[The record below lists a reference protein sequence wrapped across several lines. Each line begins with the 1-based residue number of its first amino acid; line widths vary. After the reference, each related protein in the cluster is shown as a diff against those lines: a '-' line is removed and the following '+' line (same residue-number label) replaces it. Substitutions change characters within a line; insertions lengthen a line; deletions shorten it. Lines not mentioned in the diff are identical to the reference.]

1 MNENS
6 YLDPEAIKKSCTGA
20 SKKLKSNNDEIL
32 AAETAVKDFLN
43 NSELQGLA
51 FENVRMQMEDY
62 SMILRTMRAA
72 NCSDISDFNTLS
84 GSVGDEELDGAK
96 ILEQQREALR
106 QKENYENA
114 AEENRQLARNE
125 DTLYLKYYYSQC
137 EQQNL
142 DLAFVQGLV
151 YEAWK
156 KKEEKYDAID
166 NATAKLF
173 TTVGSMRSIAREGL
187 EYMKKAYKNGN
198 YDTSVRDS
206 WRMRMQNCYFTRF
219 MPTDST
225 GNTTINWDEIEKTVG
240 KDASEITAEEY
251 YALSVVYLNLD
262 AEDLTRF
269 LKLFIDKTKDVD
281 MPWYNELFGPAAGQC
296 NEDYSEW
303 NVNNDKLNQ
312 VLAYAGIISE
322 VTLKAMQGID
332 KDENQDA
339 YELLE
344 DERNVMLQRITV
356 LQAVREVGV
365 FRADIYADSPDIK
378 IEEDAESRAL
388 TIKFKE
394 YRNIGSES
402 VPTFSNLAD
411 SSIKVKYTTEKASA
425 DAESI
430 KNAETILTTYFGGY
444 SVAEESGKFILDETN
459 GEAVSRAAEG
469 LASYAKKAGKTGMSK
484 AIGYIPLVG
493 DVTSFVIDTATDY
506 EETKENV
513 KIVKEQLDDVKS
525 AKLYSD
531 FGYSVNFVE
540 YDTASSKEIK
550 IVANHGENTINII
563 NQVNS
568 DLELDISENEIFAEP
583 DKTYQKITDEISDNP
598 DKQKAYNDAIESEK

>member
-1 MNENS
+1 
-6 YLDPEAIKKSCTGA
+6 
-20 SKKLKSNNDEIL
+20 
-32 AAETAVKDFLN
+32 
-43 NSELQGLA
+43 
-51 FENVRMQMEDY
+51 MQMEDY
-62 SMILRTMRAA
+62 LMILRTMRAA

-106 QKENYENA
+106 QKESYEDA
-114 AEENRQLARNE
+114 AEEYRQLARNE
-125 DTLYLKYYYSQC
+125 DTLYLKYHYSQC

-142 DLAFVQGLV
+142 DLALVQGLL

-187 EYMKKAYKNGN
+187 EYMKNAYRNGN

-206 WRMRMQNCYFTRF
+206 WRMRMQNSYFTRF

-225 GNTTINWDEIEKTVG
+225 GNTTVNWDEIEKTVG
-240 KDASEITAEEY
+240 KDALEITAEEY

-269 LKLFIDKTKDVD
+269 LSLFIDKTKDVD

-322 VTLKAMQGID
+322 VTLKAMQGVD
-332 KDENQDA
+332 KDA

-378 IEEDAESRAL
+378 IEEDEESKAL

-402 VPTFSNLAD
+402 APTFSNLAD
-411 SSIKVKYTTEKASA
+411 SSIKVKYTMDSSCI
-425 DAESI
+425 DMESI

-444 SVAEESGKFILDETN
+444 SVAEESGKFVLDETK
-459 GEAVSRAAEG
+459 GEAIGKAAEG

-484 AIGYIPLVG
+484 AIGYIPIVG
-493 DVTSFVIDTATDY
+493 DVAFFAIDTAADY
-506 EETKENV
+506 EETKDNV

-563 NQVNS
+563 NQANS

>member
-1 MNENS
+1 
-6 YLDPEAIKKSCTGA
+6 
-20 SKKLKSNNDEIL
+20 
-32 AAETAVKDFLN
+32 
-43 NSELQGLA
+43 
-51 FENVRMQMEDY
+51 MQMEDY

-96 ILEQQREALR
+96 ILEQQ
-106 QKENYENA
+106 
-114 AEENRQLARNE
+114 
-125 DTLYLKYYYSQC
+125 
-137 EQQNL
+137 NL
-142 DLAFVQGLV
+142 DLALVQGLL

-322 VTLKAMQGID
+322 VTLKAMQGVD
-332 KDENQDA
+332 KDA

-402 VPTFSNLAD
+402 APTFSNLAD
-411 SSIKVKYTTEKASA
+411 SSIKVKYTMDSSCI
-425 DAESI
+425 DMESI

-444 SVAEESGKFILDETN
+444 SVAEESGKFVLDETK
-459 GEAVSRAAEG
+459 GEAIGKAAEG

-484 AIGYIPLVG
+484 AIGYIPIVG

-583 DKTYQKITDEISDNP
+583 DKTYQKITDEIDDNP

>member
-1 MNENS
+1 
-6 YLDPEAIKKSCTGA
+6 
-20 SKKLKSNNDEIL
+20 
-32 AAETAVKDFLN
+32 
-43 NSELQGLA
+43 
-51 FENVRMQMEDY
+51 MQMEDY

-96 ILEQQREALR
+96 ILEQQ
-106 QKENYENA
+106 
-114 AEENRQLARNE
+114 
-125 DTLYLKYYYSQC
+125 
-137 EQQNL
+137 NL
-142 DLAFVQGLV
+142 DLALVQGLL

-156 KKEEKYDAID
+156 KKEEKFDAID

-187 EYMKKAYKNGN
+187 EYMKNAYRNGN

-206 WRMRMQNCYFTRF
+206 WRMRMQNSYFTRF

-225 GNTTINWDEIEKTVG
+225 GNTTINWDEIEKIVG

-269 LKLFIDKTKDVD
+269 LSLFIDKTKDVD

-303 NVNNDKLNQ
+303 KTNNDKLNQ

-322 VTLKAMQGID
+322 VTLKAMQGVD
-332 KDENQDA
+332 KDA

-365 FRADIYADSPDIK
+365 FRADIYADS
-378 IEEDAESRAL
+378 
-388 TIKFKE
+388 
-394 YRNIGSES
+394 
-402 VPTFSNLAD
+402 
-411 SSIKVKYTTEKASA
+411 SIKVKYTMDSSCI
-425 DAESI
+425 DMESI

-444 SVAEESGKFILDETN
+444 SVAEESGKFVLDETK
-459 GEAVSRAAEG
+459 GEAIGKAAEG

-484 AIGYIPLVG
+484 AIGYIPIVG
-493 DVTSFVIDTATDY
+493 DVAFFAIDTVADY
-506 EETKENV
+506 EETKDNV
-513 KIVKEQLDDVKS
+513 KIVKEQLDNIKS
-525 AKLYSD
+525 AQLYSD
-531 FGYSVNFVE
+531 FDYSVNFVE
-540 YDTASSKEIK
+540 YDTASSKETE
-550 IVANHGENTINII
+550 IVANHGKDTVNII

-568 DLELDISENEIFAEP
+568 DLELDISENGIFAEP

-598 DKQKAYNDAIESEK
+598 DKQKAYNDAIEGGK

>member
-1 MNENS
+1 
-6 YLDPEAIKKSCTGA
+6 
-20 SKKLKSNNDEIL
+20 
-32 AAETAVKDFLN
+32 
-43 NSELQGLA
+43 
-51 FENVRMQMEDY
+51 MQMEDY
-62 SMILRTMRAA
+62 LMILRTMRAA

-96 ILEQQREALR
+96 ILEQQ
-106 QKENYENA
+106 
-114 AEENRQLARNE
+114 
-125 DTLYLKYYYSQC
+125 
-137 EQQNL
+137 NL
-142 DLAFVQGLV
+142 DLALVQGLL

-156 KKEEKYDAID
+156 KKEEKFDAID

-206 WRMRMQNCYFTRF
+206 WRMRMQNSYFTRF

-225 GNTTINWDEIEKTVG
+225 GNTTVNWDEIEKIVG
-240 KDASEITAEEY
+240 KDALEITAEEY

-269 LKLFIDKTKDVD
+269 LSLFIDKTKDVD

-322 VTLKAMQGID
+322 VTLKAMQGVD
-332 KDENQDA
+332 KDA

-378 IEEDAESRAL
+378 IEEDEESKAL

-402 VPTFSNLAD
+402 APTFSNLAD
-411 SSIKVKYTTEKASA
+411 SSIKVKYTMDSSCI
-425 DAESI
+425 DMESI

-444 SVAEESGKFILDETN
+444 SVAEESGKFVLDETK
-459 GEAVSRAAEG
+459 GEAIGKAAEG

-540 YDTASSKEIK
+540 YDTASSKEIE
-550 IVANHGENTINII
+550 IVANHGKDTVNII

-568 DLELDISENEIFAEP
+568 DLELDISENGIFAEP

-598 DKQKAYNDAIESEK
+598 DKQKAYNDAIEGGK

>member
-1 MNENS
+1 
-6 YLDPEAIKKSCTGA
+6 
-20 SKKLKSNNDEIL
+20 
-32 AAETAVKDFLN
+32 
-43 NSELQGLA
+43 
-51 FENVRMQMEDY
+51 MQMEDY

-96 ILEQQREALR
+96 ILEQQ
-106 QKENYENA
+106 
-114 AEENRQLARNE
+114 
-125 DTLYLKYYYSQC
+125 
-137 EQQNL
+137 NL
-142 DLAFVQGLV
+142 DLALVQGLL

-322 VTLKAMQGID
+322 VTLKAMQGVD
-332 KDENQDA
+332 KDA

-378 IEEDAESRAL
+378 IEEDEESKAL

-402 VPTFSNLAD
+402 APTFSNLAD
-411 SSIKVKYTTEKASA
+411 SSIKVKYTMDSSCI
-425 DAESI
+425 DMESI

-444 SVAEESGKFILDETN
+444 SVAEESGKFVLDETK
-459 GEAVSRAAEG
+459 GEAIGKAAEG

-484 AIGYIPLVG
+484 AIGYIPIVG
-493 DVTSFVIDTATDY
+493 DVAFFAIDTAADY
-506 EETKENV
+506 EETKDNV
-513 KIVKEQLDDVKS
+513 KIVKEQLDNIKS
-525 AKLYSD
+525 AQLYSD
-531 FGYSVNFVE
+531 FDYSVNFVE
-540 YDTASSKEIK
+540 YDTADSKEIE
-550 IVANHGENTINII
+550 IVANHGKDTVNII

-568 DLELDISENEIFAEP
+568 DLELDISENEIFAEQ
-583 DKTYQKITDEISDNP
+583 DKTYQKITDEIDDNP

>member
-1 MNENS
+1 
-6 YLDPEAIKKSCTGA
+6 
-20 SKKLKSNNDEIL
+20 
-32 AAETAVKDFLN
+32 
-43 NSELQGLA
+43 
-51 FENVRMQMEDY
+51 MQMEDY

-96 ILEQQREALR
+96 ILEQQ
-106 QKENYENA
+106 
-114 AEENRQLARNE
+114 
-125 DTLYLKYYYSQC
+125 
-137 EQQNL
+137 NL
-142 DLAFVQGLV
+142 DLALVQGLL

-187 EYMKKAYKNGN
+187 EYMKNAYRNGN

-206 WRMRMQNCYFTRF
+206 WRMRMQNSYFTRF

-225 GNTTINWDEIEKTVG
+225 GNTTVNWDEIEKTVG
-240 KDASEITAEEY
+240 KDALEITAEEY

-269 LKLFIDKTKDVD
+269 LSLFIDKTKDVD

-303 NVNNDKLNQ
+303 KTNNDKLNQ

-322 VTLKAMQGID
+322 VTLKAMQGVD
-332 KDENQDA
+332 KDA
-339 YELLE
+339 YELLG

-402 VPTFSNLAD
+402 APTFSNLAD

-444 SVAEESGKFILDETN
+444 SVAEESGKFVLDETK
-459 GEAVSRAAEG
+459 GEAIGKAAEG

-484 AIGYIPLVG
+484 AIGYIPIVG
-493 DVTSFVIDTATDY
+493 DVAFFAIDTAADY
-506 EETKENV
+506 EETKDNV
-513 KIVKEQLDDVKS
+513 KIVKEQLDNIKS
-525 AKLYSD
+525 AQLYSD
-531 FGYSVNFVE
+531 FDYSVNFVE
-540 YDTASSKEIK
+540 YDTADSKEIE
-550 IVANHGENTINII
+550 IVANHGKDTVNII

-598 DKQKAYNDAIESEK
+598 DKQKAYNDAIEGGK

>member
-1 MNENS
+1 
-6 YLDPEAIKKSCTGA
+6 
-20 SKKLKSNNDEIL
+20 
-32 AAETAVKDFLN
+32 
-43 NSELQGLA
+43 
-51 FENVRMQMEDY
+51 MQMEDY

-96 ILEQQREALR
+96 ILEQQ
-106 QKENYENA
+106 
-114 AEENRQLARNE
+114 
-125 DTLYLKYYYSQC
+125 
-137 EQQNL
+137 NL
-142 DLAFVQGLV
+142 DLALGQGLL

-322 VTLKAMQGID
+322 VTLKAMQGVD
-332 KDENQDA
+332 KDA

-378 IEEDAESRAL
+378 IEEDEESKAL

-402 VPTFSNLAD
+402 APTFSNLAD
-411 SSIKVKYTTEKASA
+411 SSIKVKYTMDSSCI
-425 DAESI
+425 DMESI

-444 SVAEESGKFILDETN
+444 SVAEESGKFVLDETK
-459 GEAVSRAAEG
+459 GEAIGKAAEG

-484 AIGYIPLVG
+484 AIGYIPIVG

>member
-43 NSELQGLA
+43 NSELQGQA

-62 SMILRTMRAA
+62 SMILRTMRAV

-96 ILEQQREALR
+96 ILEQQ
-106 QKENYENA
+106 
-114 AEENRQLARNE
+114 
-125 DTLYLKYYYSQC
+125 
-137 EQQNL
+137 NL
-142 DLAFVQGLV
+142 DLALVQGLL

-187 EYMKKAYKNGN
+187 EYMKNAYRNGN

-206 WRMRMQNCYFTRF
+206 WRMRMQNSYFTRF

-225 GNTTINWDEIEKTVG
+225 GNTTVNWDEIEKTVG
-240 KDASEITAEEY
+240 KDALEITAEEY

-269 LKLFIDKTKDVD
+269 LSLFIDKTKDVD

-303 NVNNDKLNQ
+303 KTNNDKLNQ

-339 YELLE
+339 YDLLE
-344 DERNVMLQRITV
+344 KKRNDMLQRITV

-402 VPTFSNLAD
+402 APTFSNLAD
-411 SSIKVKYTTEKASA
+411 SSIKVKYTMDGSCI
-425 DAESI
+425 DMESI
-430 KNAETILTTYFGGY
+430 ENAENILTTHFGGY
-444 SVAEESGKFILDETN
+444 SVAGKTGKFVLDKTN
-459 GEAVSRAAEG
+459 GEAISKAAEHA
-469 LASYAKKAGKTGMSK
+469 ASYMKKAGKTGVSK
-484 AIGYIPLVG
+484 TIGYIPIIG
-493 DVTSFVIDTATDY
+493 DVASFVIDTATDY
-506 EETKENV
+506 KKSQENV
-513 KIVKEQLDDVKS
+513 KIVKEQLNNVKS
-525 AKLYSD
+525 AQLYSD
-531 FGYSVNFVE
+531 FDYSVNFVE
-540 YDTASSKEIK
+540 YDTANSEEIE
-550 IVANHGENTINII
+550 IVANHGKDTVNII

-598 DKQKAYNDAIESEK
+598 DKQKAYNDAIRGGK

>member
-1 MNENS
+1 M
-6 YLDPEAIKKSCTGA
+6 
-20 SKKLKSNNDEIL
+20 
-32 AAETAVKDFLN
+32 
-43 NSELQGLA
+43 
-51 FENVRMQMEDY
+51 
-62 SMILRTMRAA
+62 
-72 NCSDISDFNTLS
+72 
-84 GSVGDEELDGAK
+84 
-96 ILEQQREALR
+96 
-106 QKENYENA
+106 
-114 AEENRQLARNE
+114 
-125 DTLYLKYYYSQC
+125 
-137 EQQNL
+137 
-142 DLAFVQGLV
+142 
-151 YEAWK
+151 
-156 KKEEKYDAID
+156 
-166 NATAKLF
+166 
-173 TTVGSMRSIAREGL
+173 
-187 EYMKKAYKNGN
+187 
-198 YDTSVRDS
+198 
-206 WRMRMQNCYFTRF
+206 
-219 MPTDST
+219 
-225 GNTTINWDEIEKTVG
+225 
-240 KDASEITAEEY
+240 
-251 YALSVVYLNLD
+251 SVVYLNLD

-269 LKLFIDKTKDVD
+269 LSLFIDKTKDVD

-378 IEEDAESRAL
+378 IEDDEESKAL

-402 VPTFSNLAD
+402 APTFSNLAD
-411 SSIKVKYTTEKASA
+411 SSIKVKYTMDSSCI
-425 DAESI
+425 DMESI

-444 SVAEESGKFILDETN
+444 SVAEESGKFVLDETK
-459 GEAVSRAAEG
+459 GEAIGKAAEG

-531 FGYSVNFVE
+531 FGYSVNFLE

>member
-1 MNENS
+1 
-6 YLDPEAIKKSCTGA
+6 
-20 SKKLKSNNDEIL
+20 
-32 AAETAVKDFLN
+32 
-43 NSELQGLA
+43 
-51 FENVRMQMEDY
+51 MQMEDY

-106 QKENYENA
+106 QKESYEDA
-114 AEENRQLARNE
+114 AEEYRQLARNE
-125 DTLYLKYYYSQC
+125 DTLYLKYHYSQC

-142 DLAFVQGLV
+142 DLALVQGLL

-402 VPTFSNLAD
+402 APTFSNLAD
-411 SSIKVKYTTEKASA
+411 SSIKVKYTMDSSCI
-425 DAESI
+425 DMESI

-444 SVAEESGKFILDETN
+444 SVAEESGKFVLDEVN
-459 GEAVSRAAEG
+459 GEAIGKAAEG

-484 AIGYIPLVG
+484 AIGYIPIVG
-493 DVTSFVIDTATDY
+493 DVAFFAIDTAADY
-506 EETKENV
+506 EETKDNV

-525 AKLYSD
+525 AQLYSD
-531 FGYSVNFVE
+531 FDYSVNFVE
-540 YDTASSKEIK
+540 YDTADSKEIE
-550 IVANHGENTINII
+550 IVANHGKDTVNII

>member
-1 MNENS
+1 
-6 YLDPEAIKKSCTGA
+6 
-20 SKKLKSNNDEIL
+20 
-32 AAETAVKDFLN
+32 
-43 NSELQGLA
+43 
-51 FENVRMQMEDY
+51 MQMEDY

-114 AEENRQLARNE
+114 AEENRQFARNE
-125 DTLYLKYYYSQC
+125 DTLYLKYHYSQC

-142 DLAFVQGLV
+142 DLALVQGLL

-187 EYMKKAYKNGN
+187 EYMKNAYRNGN

-206 WRMRMQNCYFTRF
+206 WRMRMQNSYFTRF

-225 GNTTINWDEIEKTVG
+225 GNTTVNWDEIEKTVG
-240 KDASEITAEEY
+240 KDALEITAEEY

-269 LKLFIDKTKDVD
+269 LSLFIDKTKDVD

-303 NVNNDKLNQ
+303 KTNNDKLNQ

-339 YELLE
+339 YDLLE
-344 DERNVMLQRITV
+344 KKRNDMLQRITV

-378 IEEDAESRAL
+378 IEEDAE
-388 TIKFKE
+388 
-394 YRNIGSES
+394 
-402 VPTFSNLAD
+402 
-411 SSIKVKYTTEKASA
+411 
-425 DAESI
+425 
-430 KNAETILTTYFGGY
+430 TILTTYFGGY

-459 GEAVSRAAEG
+459 GEAISRAAEG

>member
-32 AAETAVKDFLN
+32 AVETAVKYFLN
-43 NSELQGLA
+43 NSELQGQA

-114 AEENRQLARNE
+114 AEEYRQLARNE

-142 DLAFVQGLV
+142 DLALVQGLL

-156 KKEEKYDAID
+156 KKEERYDAID

-303 NVNNDKLNQ
+303 KTNNDKLNQ

-339 YELLE
+339 YDLLE
-344 DERNVMLQRITV
+344 KKRNDMLQRITV

-378 IEEDAESRAL
+378 IEEDAES
-388 TIKFKE
+388 
-394 YRNIGSES
+394 
-402 VPTFSNLAD
+402 
-411 SSIKVKYTTEKASA
+411 
-425 DAESI
+425 
-430 KNAETILTTYFGGY
+430 ILTTYFGGY
-444 SVAEESGKFILDETN
+444 SVAEESGKFVLDETK
-459 GEAVSRAAEG
+459 GEAIGKAAEG

-484 AIGYIPLVG
+484 AIGYIPIVG

-525 AKLYSD
+525 AKLYRD

-540 YDTASSKEIK
+540 YDTASSKEIE
-550 IVANHGENTINII
+550 IVANHGKNTVNII

-583 DKTYQKITDEISDNP
+583 DKTYQKIIDEISDNP
-598 DKQKAYNDAIESEK
+598 DKQKAYNDATRGEK

>member
-1 MNENS
+1 M
-6 YLDPEAIKKSCTGA
+6 K
-20 SKKLKSNNDEIL
+20 
-32 AAETAVKDFLN
+32 
-43 NSELQGLA
+43 
-51 FENVRMQMEDY
+51 
-62 SMILRTMRAA
+62 
-72 NCSDISDFNTLS
+72 
-84 GSVGDEELDGAK
+84 
-96 ILEQQREALR
+96 
-106 QKENYENA
+106 NA
-114 AEENRQLARNE
+114 YR
-125 DTLYLKYYYSQC
+125 
-137 EQQNL
+137 
-142 DLAFVQGLV
+142 
-151 YEAWK
+151 
-156 KKEEKYDAID
+156 
-166 NATAKLF
+166 
-173 TTVGSMRSIAREGL
+173 
-187 EYMKKAYKNGN
+187 NGN

-206 WRMRMQNCYFTRF
+206 WRMRMQNSYLTRF

-225 GNTTINWDEIEKTVG
+225 GNTTINWDEIEKIVG

-269 LKLFIDKTKDVD
+269 LSLFIDKTKDVD

-303 NVNNDKLNQ
+303 KTNNDKLNQ

-322 VTLKAMQGID
+322 VTLKAMQGVD

-378 IEEDAESRAL
+378 IEEDAE
-388 TIKFKE
+388 
-394 YRNIGSES
+394 
-402 VPTFSNLAD
+402 
-411 SSIKVKYTTEKASA
+411 
-425 DAESI
+425 
-430 KNAETILTTYFGGY
+430 TILTTYFGGY
-444 SVAEESGKFILDETN
+444 SVAEESGKFVLDETK
-459 GEAVSRAAEG
+459 GEAIGKAAEG

-540 YDTASSKEIK
+540 YDTASSKEIE

-598 DKQKAYNDAIESEK
+598 DKQKAYNDAIEGGK

>member
-1 MNENS
+1 
-6 YLDPEAIKKSCTGA
+6 
-20 SKKLKSNNDEIL
+20 
-32 AAETAVKDFLN
+32 
-43 NSELQGLA
+43 
-51 FENVRMQMEDY
+51 MQMEDY

-114 AEENRQLARNE
+114 AEEYRQLARNE
-125 DTLYLKYYYSQC
+125 DTLYLKYHYSQC

-142 DLAFVQGLV
+142 DMAFVQGLV

-303 NVNNDKLNQ
+303 KTNNDKLNQ
-312 VLAYAGIISE
+312 VLAYSGIISE
-322 VTLKAMQGID
+322 VTLKAMQGVD
-332 KDENQDA
+332 KDA

-378 IEEDAESRAL
+378 IEEDEESKAL

-402 VPTFSNLAD
+402 APTFSNLAD
-411 SSIKVKYTTEKASA
+411 SSIKVKYTMDKYSINMQA
-425 DAESI
+425 I
-430 KNAETILTTYFGGY
+430 KNAEVILTTYFGGD
-444 SVAEESGKFILDETN
+444 SIVGESGKFILDESN
-459 GEAVSRAAEG
+459 SEIVSKVAEDTAA
-469 LASYAKKAGKTGMSK
+469 YMQKVGKTGLSK
-484 AIGYIPLVG
+484 TIGYIPLIG
-493 DVTSFVIDTATDY
+493 DVVSFAMDMVIDGEKDKNNL
-506 EETKENV
+506 E
-513 KIVKEQLDDVKS
+513 IIKEQFDSVKAS
-525 AKLYSD
+525 DIYSMFD
-531 FGYSVNFVE
+531 CNVNFVE
-540 YDTASSKEIK
+540 YDTANDKKIK
-550 IVANHGENTINII
+550 IVSNIGTDTQEI
-563 NQVNS
+563 IDRVNS
-568 DLELDISENEIFAEP
+568 GLDVDVSEKKVLTEP
-583 DKTYQKITDEISDNP
+583 DEVWKIIMKETDDNVEKQKI
-598 DKQKAYNDAIESEK
+598 YNDAIEGGK